1 MKKLLVFVLSAVM
14 AVCMC
19 GFAVTA
25 FAESDPVALGLPAVL
40 GADENYFTAEVS
52 PSLYTEEG
60 VIEYDIANAPL
71 SSVVLSDG
79 SKTASVTHFRN
90 EPAMGRM
97 KFYDTNG
104 FMNFKTAAKGSTITF
119 KANATFTDRGTTYTF
134 GDKDV
139 VYECDGNGGWTK
151 KAAEKVTLSP
161 VAISADENMFRL
173 TVSPSLY
180 AAEGVSEYDI
190 PGAPL
195 SSVVLS
201 DGSKTASITH
211 FRNEPAMGCMK
222 FYDTNAFMN
231 FKTAAKGAT
240 ITLKGNTTFVDHDA
254 VYTFG
259 EEDIV
264 FVCDGNGVW
273 TKQTA
278 EEPEDELWTTD
289 VLSDGTLNVP
299 SYEGNSVKF
308 DGDKISVNLSKA
320 TAANTD
326 AYDISASFNRIYKG
340 DFTLSFRFSYL
351 SPDHTGDRFFIFSA
365 GDYSFLYCPYW
376 GDGDASLLAGTNYSS
391 DGAGRIAK
399 TNPGSEFTVKFVRNG
414 DVLSLFIDGELLGS
428 ASGIT
433 AEKTQFT
440 MKARRVICEL
450 SGIRGSGDVA
460 TPVKPWTSEDFAASA
475 IDVPEFE
482 NNSVSTANDKLTF
495 DLSANAGATDFT
507 KEATVS
513 FDKEYAGDFA
523 IEYTL
528 NYLSVS
534 NTGVRYL
541 MFTIGDSYA
550 LMYCPYNADV
560 QLLQSTTY
568 DTKRVASMSFSAN
581 EGTFRV
587 VRSGNKL
594 SFYVN
599 GNKLGDTQTYSG
611 ETAKFGFKAH
621 RVTADIS
628 DFKAEGTVKEEPVI
642 PVDPDAGKTFVNW
655 GTADFADSEKDIP
668 EYDGNYVAAEDDKL
682 TISLSKNTA
691 ADSAGYDSSVTFG
704 KVYEGDF
711 TLEFT
716 LTYLSVDHT
725 GLRYVM
731 FTAGGYGIAY
741 CPYCEKIHFYR
752 GEEYHGDGLIEEPE
766 FKGVTQFR
774 FRIVA
779 ENGKLNVK
787 VNDTAFTEQ
796 DYTETET
803 VFGFKARRTISGISD
818 WKIAGSVK
826 TAGNAVSTDV
836 FRFVAA
842 TGAETPTFAINRNLG
857 SVAFATENADL
868 SAVKY
873 LSANG
878 QKVSVTSVNYS
889 VSAAGDMMPSLLF
902 LTSAKPAV
910 GDKITVNAGFSFT
923 ANGEKISTAKTY
935 VAEYTANGWTGLYA
949 TAGETISVA
958 AGTVTVGTHTS
969 SDALVI
975 DFGLMGVKGASS
987 YFDDATSGWHQY
999 DHTKADLRV
1008 YEKFAATAI
1017 FVRDGKRIPT
1027 RYVLSQGKFAFAGI
1041 SGFRA
1046 GDGIILLKGL
1056 TVYEMNEANY
1066 NDDMGM
1072 VRLDESY
1079 APVFVLGENLIYRYD
1094 GTNFV
1099 KAPAA
1104 TSASIVNEEE
1114 LLSLRAGT
1122 TAKILWS
1129 VNEGAVDYPK
1139 FYSDNENVATVDGE
1153 GNVSAL
1159 TQGEVTFTL
1168 AFAEITKTI
1177 TVTVGAEPAKT
1188 GIRFELATS
1197 AQRDGK
1203 SYFVAYVGE
1212 TLDLDRLVANLSAYW
1227 IMEGGVAGTEFAVTK
1242 DMIDAGMF
1250 DNSRAGETKVVLN
1263 SGEFSVDVP
1272 VYVYEVVTT
1281 DDVQPSRL
1289 VSFGSAVDVYFIDS
1303 VGGSETSDV
1312 RSFNIIE
1319 NPLYGI
1325 PTDIVTLRKA
1335 ALDGAGE
1342 YALHSVGQV
1351 SNLQCIL
1358 FFNEFDMSAKG
1369 SIPVGTVLS
1378 FNKNFRFWRYTDE
1391 TWIAAYKFKNDVS
1404 YVWTGTEWT
1413 WFEADAREVTV
1424 PETSLTLP
1432 VGAEYAPAYNVLPE
1446 NSYYVP
1452 SLESS
1457 EPSVATIENGKIR
1470 TVGEGSATIS
1480 LKFGSRRCTIALTV
1494 VKKEIVGVKLADER
1508 VYNLSVGGALDLS
1521 KISVYADY
1529 GDGIYGEAIALTDDN
1544 ASYELDSSAAGKQT
1558 ISMTVYVGDKPFKLE
1573 ISVAVW
1579 NVEEVYPDNIACY
1592 DDAGWFMGT
1601 TIGIFFQKTF
1611 GNMANVYPY
1620 DLPGD
1625 EGRFMTDYVTYTRAG
1640 ETVECDSQAYL
1651 TYIFTVTPK
1660 IGGKAIETYLVGDTI
1675 TLKKGMGFYKWF
1687 GETDANNV
1695 PQGAGDYVKVGE
1707 LKYDMTFTYN
1717 ENKKFFLEI
1726 PVADAKVL
1734 EETVSV
1740 GMGETHATN
1749 VAAIPSYCSNA
1760 EWFFAVSDPSVASVS
1775 AQGLIKGLKI
1785 GTTTVTATLKTIAGD
1800 TVKDLTYTVSVT
1812 DSVSGIL
1819 ITSEKAVELTKGE
1832 KFDFASVKER
1842 FGVKAVVLM
1851 VSGATG
1857 KEVDLSGARITGY
1870 DPDQTGEQTVT
1881 FRITV
1886 DGKSVTGELK
1896 VTVKEEKKGCS
1907 GSAGSGGLFLLAL
1920 LPIAVLSVKKKGETY
1935 AD

>member
-25 FAESDPVALGLPAVL
+25 FAEGDPVALGLPAAL

-60 VIEYDIANAPL
+60 VIEYDIAGAPL
-71 SSVVLSDG
+71 SSVILSDG

-161 VAISADENMFRL
+161 VAIAADENMFRL

-180 AAEGVSEYDI
+180 TAEGVSEYDI
-190 PGAPL
+190 PGASL
-195 SSVVLS
+195 SSVILS
-201 DGSKTASITH
+201 DGSKTASVTH

-222 FYDTNAFMN
+222 FYDTNGFMN

-240 ITLKGNTTFVDHDA
+240 ITLKGNTTFIDHDA

-273 TKQTA
+273 TKQTE
-278 EEPEDELWTTD
+278 EEPVEELWTTD

-308 DGDKISVNLSKA
+308 DGDKISVNLFKA
-320 TAANTD
+320 TAPNTD
-326 AYDISASFNRIYKG
+326 AYDISASFNRVYKG

-351 SPDHTGDRFFIFSA
+351 SHDHTGDRFFIFSA

-414 DVLSLFIDGELLGS
+414 DVLSLFINGELLGS

-433 AEKTQFT
+433 ADKTQFT

-460 TPVKPWTSEDFAASA
+460 APVKSWTSEDFAAAA

-513 FDKEYAGDFA
+513 FDKEYTGDFA
-523 IEYTL
+523 IGYTL

-550 LMYCPYNADV
+550 MMYCPYNADV

-568 DTKRVASMSFSAN
+568 DTKRVASMFFSAN

-587 VRSGNKL
+587 VRSGNEL

-599 GNKLGDTQTYSG
+599 GNKLGDTQVYAS
-611 ETAKFGFKAH
+611 EKAKFGFKAH
-621 RVTADIS
+621 RVTAEIS
-628 DFKAEGTVKEEPVI
+628 DFKAEGEVKEEPVI

-655 GTADFADSEKDIP
+655 GASDFADSVKNVP
-668 EYDGNYVAAEDDKL
+668 EYDGNFIAAEEDKL

-691 ADSAGYDSSVTFG
+691 ADSADYDSSVTFG

-716 LTYLSVDHT
+716 LNYLSADHT

-803 VFGFKARRTISGISD
+803 SFGFKARRTISGISD

-826 TAGNAVSTDV
+826 TAGNVVSTDV
-836 FRFVAA
+836 FRFITA
-842 TGAETPTFAINRNLG
+842 TGAEMPTFAINRNLG

-873 LSANG
+873 IPANG

-889 VSAAGDMMPSLLF
+889 VSA
-902 LTSAKPAV
+902 
-910 GDKITVNAGFSFT
+910 
-923 ANGEKISTAKTY
+923 
-935 VAEYTANGWTGLYA
+935 
-949 TAGETISVA
+949 
-958 AGTVTVGTHTS
+958 
-969 SDALVI
+969 
-975 DFGLMGVKGASS
+975 
-987 YFDDATSGWHQY
+987 
-999 DHTKADLRV
+999 
-1008 YEKFAATAI
+1008 
-1017 FVRDGKRIPT
+1017 
-1027 RYVLSQGKFAFAGI
+1027 
-1041 SGFRA
+1041 A

-1066 NDDMGM
+1066 NNDMGM

-1094 GTNFV
+1094 GANFV

-1104 TSASIVNEEE
+1104 MSASIVNEEE
-1114 LLSLRAGT
+1114 ILSLRAGT

-1139 FYSDNENVATVDGE
+1139 FYSDNENVATVDQE

-1159 TQGEVTFTL
+1159 TQGDVTFKL
-1168 AFAEITKTI
+1168 VFAGITKTI
-1177 TVTVGAEPAKT
+1177 AVTVGAEPAKT
-1188 GIRFELATS
+1188 GIRYELATS

-1203 SYFVAYVGE
+1203 AYFVAYVGE
-1212 TLDLDRLVANLSAYW
+1212 TLDLDRLTTNLSAYW
-1227 IMEGGVAGTEFAVTK
+1227 IMEDGVAGTEFAVTK
-1242 DMIDAGMF
+1242 DMIDASMF
-1250 DNSRAGETKVVLN
+1250 NNSVAGETKVVLKN
-1263 SGEFSVDVP
+1263 EDFSVDVL
-1272 VYVYEVVTT
+1272 VYVYEVETVEN
-1281 DDVQPSRL
+1281 VNPSRI

-1312 RSFNIIE
+1312 KSFNIIE

-1325 PTDIVTLRKA
+1325 PTNIVTLRKA
-1335 ALDGAGE
+1335 ALDGAVE

-1358 FFNEFDMSAKG
+1358 FFNEFDMSAKS
-1369 SIPVGTVLS
+1369 SIPVGAVLS
-1378 FNKNFRFWRYTDE
+1378 FNKNFRFWRYTDG

-1413 WFEADAREVTV
+1413 WFEADAVEVTTL
-1424 PETSLTLP
+1424 ETSLTLP
-1432 VGAEYAPAYNVLPE
+1432 VGAEYAPEYSVLPE

-1457 EPSVATIENGKIR
+1457 EPKVATIENGKIR
-1470 TVGEGSATIS
+1470 AVGEGSATIS
-1480 LKFGSRRCTIALTV
+1480 LKFGSRKCTIALSV

-1508 VYNLSVGGALDLS
+1508 VYNLSVGGSLDLS

-1529 GDGIYGEAIALTDDN
+1529 GDGIYGEAFALTDDN
-1544 ASYELDSSAAGKQT
+1544 ASYELDTSAAGKQT
-1558 ISMTVYVGDKPFKLE
+1558 IEMTVYVGDKPFKLE

-1601 TIGIFFQKTF
+1601 TIGIFFRKTF

-1625 EGRFMTDYVTYTRAG
+1625 EGKFMTDYVTYTRAG

-1660 IGGKAIETYLVGDTI
+1660 IGGKGIETYLVGDTI

-1749 VAAIPSYCSNA
+1749 VVAIPSYCSNA

-1785 GTTTVTATLKTIAGD
+1785 GSTTVKATLKTIAGD
-1800 TVKDLTYTVSVT
+1800 TIKELTYTVSVT

-1832 KFDFASVKER
+1832 KFDFASVKDR
-1842 FGVKAVVLM
+1842 FGVKAIVLM

-1857 KEVDLSGARITGY
+1857 KEVDLTGARITGY
-1870 DPDQTGEQTVT
+1870 DPDRTGEQTVT

-1896 VTVKEEKKGCS
+1896 VTVKEEKSGC
-1907 GSAGSGGLFLLAL
+1907 GSSVDYGMFVLIAFLPLAV
-1920 LPIAVLSVKKKGETY
+1920 ITVKKKGEIY